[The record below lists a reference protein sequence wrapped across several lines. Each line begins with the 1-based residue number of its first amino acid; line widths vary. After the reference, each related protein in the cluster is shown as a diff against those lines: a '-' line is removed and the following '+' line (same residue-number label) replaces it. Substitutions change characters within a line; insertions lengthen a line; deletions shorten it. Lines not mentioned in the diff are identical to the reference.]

1 MDNVWGSNVS
11 QLPPTIPADAPTGYP
26 TDGSASGAVDATVP
40 RAFWYHSVS
49 QEILNAII
57 GGGITPDR
65 QDLTQLDQSIKA
77 QCQAV
82 YDRIIPL
89 IRDLQVQ
96 VNASETVPTG
106 LIAYFTTNT
115 PPNAN
120 WLVCAGGNVSRTTY
134 ANLFAKIGTTYGA
147 GNGSTTFT
155 LPNLVGKVAWGA
167 NGGVGGEI
175 QAGVPNVTGRFMLSS
190 DTNGYESL
198 FQGAFYKEGG
208 AIGRYAGDRDD
219 SAMPIYFD
227 AARCSAVYGRS
238 NTVQPPAL
246 KLLPC
251 IHI

>member
-57 GGGITPDR
+57 GGGIAPDR
-65 QDLTQLDQSIKA
+65 QILTQLDQSIKA

-82 YDRIIPL
+82 YDSIIPL
-89 IRDLQVQ
+89 IQRLQVQ
-96 VNASETVPTG
+96 VDASETVPTG
-106 LIAYFTTNT
+106 LIAFFATNA
-115 PPNAN
+115 PPNSN
-120 WLVCAGGNVSRTTY
+120 WLVCAGGNVSRTNY

-147 GNGSTTFT
+147 GNGTTTFT
-155 LPNLVGKVAWGA
+155 LPNLIGKVAWGA
-167 NGGVGGEI
+167 NSGVG
-175 QAGVPNVTGRFMLSS
+175 
-190 DTNGYESL
+190 ESL
-198 FQGAFYKEGG
+198 LAGLPNISGTFTASDYAFRYSGAFWQISSGNGRPDKSGSG
-208 AIGRYAGDRDD
+208 ATVGFEASRSNAI
-219 SAMPIYFD
+219 
-227 AARCSAVYGRS
+227 YGRS